1 MQIDNSYRKIPLIKL
16 HVHFIISIL
25 KHATLDEDLTES
37 EIQSEKRWNLS
48 LLCIPDIQ
56 RCPRIGHNPL
66 PPAHPVNR
74 LI

>member
-48 LLCIPDIQ
+48 LLCIPEMQ
-56 RCPRIGHNPL
+56 
-66 PPAHPVNR
+66 
-74 LI
+74 